1 MYRRKLGA
9 NKDDDRT
16 GYGQHGDYVF
26 GWKDNVLQNA
36 MDAGCFGASCSALK
50 TQAFTE
56 ANKCAV
62 PDNVKENV
70 EGCKYQFAGYI
81 SAEETSG

>member
-1 MYRRKLGA
+1 
-9 NKDDDRT
+9 
-16 GYGQHGDYVF
+16 
-26 GWKDNVLQNA
+26 
-36 MDAGCFGASCSALK
+36 MDAGCFGASCTALK

-70 EGCKYQFAGYI
+70 EGCKFYLNVIQKEI
-81 SAEETSG
+81 QSANHVYTGLTTLPGMAM